1 MVEHIQ
7 RTGDVDFQSGGDVL
21 RFLFIL
27 RTEGV
32 IQVLQQR
39 HILRFRVIEVVPVD
53 DANAAVDDGLFHRG
67 KPVLAADDQLAQRQ
81 NEVGFQA
88 QRVIIV
94 AVIQIQVHRIDVAGR
109 TVVALAGGRQ
119 LNDLTV
125 QTLHQRRIFALR
137 VTDDDVILG
146 ADEKRIGDLALCRK
160 RLAAAGSA

>member
-7 RTGDVDFQSGGDVL
+7 RTGDIDFKGGGDVL
-21 RFLFIL
+21 RFFFIL

-53 DANAAVDDGLFHRG
+53 DAAVDDGLFHRG
-67 KPVLAADDQLAQRQ
+67 KPVLAADDQLTQRQ

-125 QTLHQRRIFALR
+125 QALHQRCIFALR

-146 ADEKRIGDLALCRK
+146 ADEERIGDLTFCRK
-160 RLAAAGSA
+160 RLTAAGSA